1 MKSQILFSCVLI
13 AAIFVWNSCNE
24 QPTSVLDTQNP
35 NSTVSKTVYIAG
47 TDITEQL
54 RNDLTAGLNVKL
66 PEGHFYVSEPIVV
79 QDYSG
84 TVKGA
89 GKDVTIIESV
99 EGFQPVLIS
108 TDPLS
113 EITAI
118 FLILRSKGDV
128 TFKDMTLLITGDAP
142 AELHYNISLGMVTTT
157 IDHGIAVTR
166 VNPEAVNGIT
176 VELKNLRIKGEH
188 SDDQFSVNNRN
199 LAFALTATGK
209 AGDIPV
215 NTIYKNCE
223 IDNTGF
229 YAIGFI
235 ESQEGWG
242 AIENNEISNSSY
254 GIWLRDNLDGE
265 IIVKNNR
272 FNNIPIDPIKV
283 VGVVSNYCF
292 KNNKLDGAPMIDDC
306 Q

>member
-35 NSTVSKTVYIAG
+35 NSTLSKTVYIAG

-66 PEGHFYVSEPIVV
+66 PEGHFCVSEPIVV

-199 LAFALTATGK
+199 LAFALTPLEKRGTF
-209 AGDIPV
+209 P
-215 NTIYKNCE
+215 
-223 IDNTGF
+223 
-229 YAIGFI
+229 
-235 ESQEGWG
+235 
-242 AIENNEISNSSY
+242 
-254 GIWLRDNLDGE
+254 
-265 IIVKNNR
+265 
-272 FNNIPIDPIKV
+272 
-283 VGVVSNYCF
+283 
-292 KNNKLDGAPMIDDC
+292 
-306 Q
+306 